1 MNNYKKILPI
11 SQGESEFYWNKASE
25 GELWIQKCNQ
35 CSESYFYPRDIS
47 PCCFS
52 RDTEWVIS
60 SGRGVVYAFSIIH
73 RSPNQGFQDEAP
85 FIIAIVELHEGPR
98 MATNIVGIEDPTP
111 EKIRIGMEV
120 VVTFD
125 KITEELS
132 LPKFK
137 LVKN

>member
-1 MNNYKKILPI
+1 
-11 SQGESEFYWNKASE
+11 
-25 GELWIQKCNQ
+25 
-35 CSESYFYPRDIS
+35 
-47 PCCFS
+47 
-52 RDTEWVIS
+52 
-60 SGRGVVYAFSIIH
+60 
-73 RSPNQGFQDEAP
+73 
-85 FIIAIVELHEGPR
+85 